1 MARIVVVSNRVP
13 VPKMRGASAGGLAV
27 ALKDIMIP
35 GSMWFGWSGR
45 ISERTEIVP
54 TIVEGRGVN
63 YVTIDLS
70 ADDHRKF
77 YLGFSNG
84 TLWPL
89 LHFRLGLMH
98 FRREDYQ
105 GYLAVNRAYASA
117 LGDLVESEDLLWVH
131 DFHLI
136 PLARLL
142 RTAEVKNRIGFFLHT
157 PFVPPTVISA
167 LPVARDLLMDLL
179 HYDVVGFQAQE
190 HAQDFIECVV
200 RILGARVAGDTVH
213 FKGQATRVL
222 VCPIGI
228 DADALVREARRAERS
243 AENLRMRESLGD
255 KALAI
260 GVDRLDYS
268 KGLPDRFEGFARL
281 LARHPEHHRKI
292 SFLQI
297 APVSRQEVV
306 EYKSLRLELDRLA
319 GHLNGQYSQF
329 DWVPLRYST
338 RATRRE
344 VLAGFYRIA
353 KIGLVTPLRD
363 GMNLVAKEFVAA
375 QDEGDPGVLILSSLA
390 GAAEE
395 LTEALI
401 VNPYDPDEIADALHI
416 ALVMPRDERKAR
428 HAALKKKVW
437 RTTAAAY
444 CQRFLQALSD
454 PVEASAA

>member
-1 MARIVVVSNRVP
+1 LARLVVVSNRVP
-13 VPKMRGASAGGLAV
+13 VPKVRGASAGGLAV

-35 GSMWFGWSGR
+35 GSVWFGWSGR
-45 ISERTEIVP
+45 ISERTADAP
-54 TIVEGRGVN
+54 TQVEGRGVN

-70 ADDHRKF
+70 AEDHRKF

-89 LHFRLGLMH
+89 FHFRLGLVH
-98 FRREDYQ
+98 FRREDY
-105 GYLAVNRAYASA
+105 RAYVDVNQAYANA
-117 LGDLVESEDLLWVH
+117 LAGILEPDDLVWVH

-142 RTAEVKNRIGFFLHT
+142 RKKGIKNRIGFFLHT

-167 LPVARDLLMDLL
+167 LPVARDILLDML
-179 HYDVVGFQAQE
+179 HYDVTGFQTQE
-190 HAQDFIECVV
+190 HAHDFVECTT
-200 RILGARVAGDTVH
+200 RILGAQVAGEMIRFRGET
-213 FKGQATRVL
+213 TRIL

-228 DADALVREARRAERS
+228 DAESLLREAKRAERS
-243 AENLRMRESLGD
+243 PENVRMRESLGE

-268 KGLPDRFEGFARL
+268 KGLPERFEGFSRL

-297 APVSRQEVV
+297 APVSRQEVI

-319 GHLNGQYSQF
+319 GHLNGHYSQF

-353 KIGLVTPLRD
+353 KIGIVTPLRD
-363 GMNLVAKEFVAA
+363 GMNLVAKEYVAA
-375 QDEGDPGVLILSSLA
+375 QDEADPGVLVLSCLA

-395 LTEALI
+395 LTEALL

-416 ALVMPRDERKAR
+416 ALLMPRDERKAR
-428 HAALKKKVW
+428 HTALREKVR

-444 CQRFLQALSD
+444 CDRFLMALRS
-454 PVEASAA
+454 PSEASAA